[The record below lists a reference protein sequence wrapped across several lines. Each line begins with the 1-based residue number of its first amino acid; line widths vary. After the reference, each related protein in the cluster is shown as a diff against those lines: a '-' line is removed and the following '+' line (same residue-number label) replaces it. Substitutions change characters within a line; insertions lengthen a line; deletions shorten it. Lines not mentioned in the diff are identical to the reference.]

1 MDEETN
7 ITDEDSDDE
16 ITEDDEEQEEYRYD
30 WMRLAEMGPNVHID
44 KKTDLGTRDLNRNH
58 NWTSAAQQNYTNEEL
73 ENARDFVRAAS
84 QNKNEELEDDVEPSE
99 VEYEKLNKKQKVIFT
114 QIENYYNTIISG

>member
-7 ITDEDSDDE
+7 ITDKDSDDE

-44 KKTDLGTRDLNRNH
+44 KETDLGTRDLDWNH

-73 ENARDFVRAAS
+73 ENAQDFV
-84 QNKNEELEDDVEPSE
+84 
-99 VEYEKLNKKQKVIFT
+99 
-114 QIENYYNTIISG
+114 